1 MIRHADLKDFDR
13 VMELMVNFAN
23 SAPVSA
29 YHDPE
34 YNYRGVQHFLA
45 GVKNA
50 GCILVAEH
58 DDTIQGM
65 LIAQV
70 LCDPWLPHIK
80 TMKEMAW
87 WVEPEYRH
95 TSMGY
100 RLLMEYVKF
109 GKELQSAGVIENF
122 VLTNMTISPDFDLEK
137 RGWRPIETNYVYE
150 GVN

>member
-1 MIRHADLKDFDR
+1 MIRHAGLKDFDR

-58 DDTIQGM
+58 EDTIQGM

-109 GKELQSAGVIENF
+109 GKELQQKEIIENF

>member
-1 MIRHADLKDFDR
+1 MVRHADLRDFDR

-23 SAPVSA
+23 SAPLSA
-29 YHDPE
+29 YHNPE

-45 GVKNA
+45 SVKSA

-58 DDTIQGM
+58 DEQIQGM
-65 LIAQV
+65 LIAQIMS
-70 LCDPWLPHIK
+70 DPWLPQVK

-95 TSMGY
+95 TTMGY
-100 RLLMEYVKF
+100 RLLMEYIKF
-109 GKELQSAGVIENF
+109 GKQLQDNKVINNF

-150 GVN
+150 GVV

>member
-1 MIRHADLKDFDR
+1 MIRHADLKDFNR
-13 VMELMVNFAN
+13 IMELMVNFAN
-23 SAPVSA
+23 SAPVEA
-29 YHDPE
+29 YHDPQ

-58 DDTIQGM
+58 EGTIQGM

-109 GKELQSAGVIENF
+109 GKELQSVGVIENF